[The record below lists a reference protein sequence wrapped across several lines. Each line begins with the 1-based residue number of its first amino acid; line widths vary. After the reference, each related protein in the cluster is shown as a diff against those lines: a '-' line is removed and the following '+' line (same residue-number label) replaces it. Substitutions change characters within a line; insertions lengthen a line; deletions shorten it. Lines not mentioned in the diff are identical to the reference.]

1 MKWYNSEAWISTI
14 VTIIVGFLIVFLLG
28 GCKSKE
34 YIKVPEYHTEYVNR
48 TDTFHK
54 LDSVYLKDS
63 VFMYQKGDTI
73 YHTKVTFRDRYH
85 NIYKVK
91 LDTIIKQDSVF
102 VPYPVQRTLT
112 KNEQRLMDI
121 GRASIIW
128 LVCLALLIVLA
139 CLLIYYDHNRN
150 KKC

>member
-1 MKWYNSEAWISTI
+1 MKWYNKEGVISTI
-14 VTIIVGFLIVFLLG
+14 ITFIVGFLIVLLLG

-34 YIKVPEYHTEYVNR
+34 YIMVPEYHTEYVCR

-63 VFMYQKGDTI
+63 VYVYQKGDTV
-73 YHTKVTFRDRYH
+73 YYNKVAYRDRWH

-91 LDTIIKQDSVF
+91 TDTIIKRDSVST
-102 VPYPVQRTLT
+102 PYPVER
-112 KNEQRLMDI
+112 KEQRLMSL
-121 GRASIIW
+121 GRLFLGFLFLVVVAMVSGIW
-128 LVCLALLIVLA
+128 W
-139 CLLIYYDHNRN
+139 YHN

>member
-1 MKWYNSEAWISTI
+1 MKWYNKEGVISAI
-14 VTIIVGFLIVFLLG
+14 VTIIVGFLIVLLLG

-34 YIKVPEYHTEYVNR
+34 YITVPEYHTEYVCR

-63 VFMYQKGDTI
+63 VYVYQKGDTV
-73 YHTKVTFRDRYH
+73 YYNKVTYRDRLH

-91 LDTIIKQDSVF
+91 LDTIIKRDSVS
-102 VPYPVQRTLT
+102 VPYPVEEQSLMALGRLFLT
-112 KNEQRLMDI
+112 FLFLVVVAMVS
-121 GRASIIW
+121 GIW
-128 LVCLALLIVLA
+128 W
-139 CLLIYYDHNRN
+139 YHN

>member
-1 MKWYNSEAWISTI
+1 MKWYNKEGVISAI
-14 VTIIVGFLIVFLLG
+14 VTIIVGFLIVLLLG

-34 YIKVPEYHTEYVNR
+34 YITVPEYHTEYVCR

-63 VFMYQKGDTI
+63 VYVYQKGDTV
-73 YHTKVTFRDRYH
+73 YYNKVAYRDRLH

-91 LDTIIKQDSVF
+91 LDTIIKRDSVS
-102 VPYPVQRTLT
+102 VPYPIERQLSLMSLG
-112 KNEQRLMDI
+112 RLFL
-121 GRASIIW
+121 GFLF
-128 LVCLALLIVLA
+128 LVVVAMVSGILW
-139 CLLIYYDHNRN
+139 HHN

>member
-34 YIKVPEYHTEYVNR
+34 YIKVPEYHTEYVTR

-121 GRASIIW
+121 GRASIICI
-128 LVCLALLIVLA
+128 LLALVLGVSTLIWW
-139 CLLIYYDHNRN
+139 YHN

>member
-1 MKWYNSEAWISTI
+1 MKWYDLRVRKWT
-14 VTIIVGFLIVFLLG
+14 LIVLPVGIVALSFV

-34 YIKVPEYHTEYVNR
+34 YIKVPEYHMEYVNR

-91 LDTIIKQDSVF
+91 LDTIIKRDSVS
-102 VPYPVQRTLT
+102 VPYPVERQLT
-112 KNEQRLMDI
+112 KFEKFQQSLGWLFMVFLI
-121 GRASIIW
+121 TVTASIFVTVW
-128 LVCLALLIVLA
+128 W
-139 CLLIYYDHNRN
+139 YHN

>member
-1 MKWYNSEAWISTI
+1 MKWYNNEGVISAI
-14 VTIIVGFLIVFLLG
+14 VTIIVGFLIVLLLG

-34 YIKVPEYHTEYVNR
+34 YITVPEYHTEYVCR

-63 VFMYQKGDTI
+63 VYVYQKGDTV
-73 YHTKVTFRDRYH
+73 YYKKLAYRDRWH

-91 LDTIIKQDSVF
+91 TDTIIKKDSVS
-102 VPYPVQRTLT
+102 VPYHVERQLSLMSLG
-112 KNEQRLMDI
+112 RLFLGFLFLVVVAMVS
-121 GRASIIW
+121 GIW
-128 LVCLALLIVLA
+128 W
-139 CLLIYYDHNRN
+139 YHN

>member
-91 LDTIIKQDSVF
+91 LDTIINQDSVS

-121 GRASIIW
+121 GRASIICI
-128 LVCLALLIVLA
+128 LLALVLGVSTLIWW
-139 CLLIYYDHNRN
+139 YHN

>member
-63 VFMYQKGDTI
+63 VFMYQRGDTV
-73 YHTKVTFRDRYH
+73 YHTKVTYRDRYH

-91 LDTIIKQDSVF
+91 LDTIIKRDSVSI
-102 VPYPVQRTLT
+102 PYPIERQLT
-112 KNEQRLMDI
+112 KNEQRLISLGKLFI
-121 GRASIIW
+121 GFLFFIVITIAVIW
-128 LVCLALLIVLA
+128 W
-139 CLLIYYDHNRN
+139 YHN

>member
-34 YIKVPEYHTEYVNR
+34 YIKVPEYHTEYVTR

-63 VFMYQKGDTI
+63 VFMYQRGDTV
-73 YHTKVTFRDRYH
+73 YHTKVTYRDRYH

-91 LDTIIKQDSVF
+91 LDTIIKRDSVSI
-102 VPYPVQRTLT
+102 PYPIERQLT
-112 KNEQRLMDI
+112 KNEQRLISLGKLFI
-121 GRASIIW
+121 GFLFSIVITIAVIW
-128 LVCLALLIVLA
+128 W
-139 CLLIYYDHNRN
+139 YHN

>member
-121 GRASIIW
+121 GRASIICI
-128 LVCLALLIVLA
+128 LLALVLGVSTLIWW
-139 CLLIYYDHNRN
+139 YHN

>member
-1 MKWYNSEAWISTI
+1 MKWYDNEGLISSI
-14 VTIIVGFLIVFLLG
+14 ITIIVGFLIVFLLG
-28 GCKSKE
+28 GCKSKQ
-34 YIKVPEYHTEYVNR
+34 YITVPEYHTEYIVR
-48 TDTFHK
+48 TDTFAK
-54 LDSVYLKDS
+54 VDSVYLKDS
-63 VFMYQKGDTI
+63 VFVYQRGDSV

-91 LDTIIKQDSVF
+91 LDTIIKQDSVS

-121 GRASIIW
+121 GRASIICI
-128 LVCLALLIVLA
+128 LLALVLGVSTLIWW
-139 CLLIYYDHNRN
+139 YHN